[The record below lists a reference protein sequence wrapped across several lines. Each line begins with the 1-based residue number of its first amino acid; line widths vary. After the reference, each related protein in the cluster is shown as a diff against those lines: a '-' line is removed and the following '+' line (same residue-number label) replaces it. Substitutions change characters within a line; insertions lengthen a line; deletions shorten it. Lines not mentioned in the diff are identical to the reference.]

1 MTISEWCESMNI
13 DFLWLVRT
21 ICLFIA
27 FTIAF
32 IIDKIDKH
40 KIKKIDEQGKQIDGD

>member
-1 MTISEWCESMNI
+1 MTIGEWCEIMNI

-27 FTIAF
+27 FIIAF
-32 IIDKIDKH
+32 VIDRVDKY
-40 KIKKIDEQGKQIDGD
+40 KIKKIDEQGKQMDGE